1 MEIRVVDRGCIVALS
16 GRLGASSVADARD
29 ALHHALDDGDGD
41 LVLDLADVELVDATG
56 LGLLLGTHRRADRV
70 GRRLVLRGVPDRI
83 GRLLVATRLNRV
95 LCTDEACINPP
106 TEGSDADVA
115 IAT

>member
-1 MEIRVVDRGCIVALS
+1 MEIRVVDRGCVVALS
-16 GRLGASSVADARD
+16 GRLGAASVADARD

-41 LVLDLADVELVDATG
+41 LVVDLADVELVDATG
-56 LGLLLGTHRRADRV
+56 LGLLLGTHRRADRA

-83 GRLLVATRLNRV
+83 ERLLVATRLSRV
-95 LCTDEACINPP
+95 LCTDDACINPAADEP
-106 TEGSDADVA
+106 DVA